1 MEGISQWTP
10 IILMIFALYFLFI
23 LPQSRKAKK
32 EKKFLSSLK
41 NGDLVVTKSGMHGK
55 IIEVNDT
62 KNTCVILTMA
72 GKIKFD
78 KSKPD
83 GSPRKLVDSHLIN
96 QIGFKPKVNL
106 EEGIIKTYK
115 KFLKAQRKN

>member
-55 IIEVNDT
+55 IIEVNNSKKKCFFLSLACIILLFSTFLYFVLYSYLT
-62 KNTCVILTMA
+62 K
-72 GKIKFD
+72 
-78 KSKPD
+78 
-83 GSPRKLVDSHLIN
+83 
-96 QIGFKPKVNL
+96 
-106 EEGIIKTYK
+106 YK
-115 KFLKAQRKN
+115 

>member
-1 MEGISQWTP
+1 MEGISQATP

-78 KSKPD
+78 KTALSFEL
-83 GSPRKLVDSHLIN
+83 SSELN
-96 QIGFKPKVNL
+96 
-106 EEGIIKTYK
+106 K
-115 KFLKAQRKN
+115 KK

>member
-1 MEGISQWTP
+1 MDTNHPDDVCSVFFIYTP
-10 IILMIFALYFLFI
+10 TEQKGKKRKEIFI
-23 LPQSRKAKK
+23 LS
-32 EKKFLSSLK
+32 K

-78 KSKPD
+78 KTALSFEL
-83 GSPRKLVDSHLIN
+83 SSELN
-96 QIGFKPKVNL
+96 
-106 EEGIIKTYK
+106 K
-115 KFLKAQRKN
+115 KK